1 MLRDK
6 ELLLGKLKRTFETD
20 TQSFGLKIFSSEY
33 NETYS
38 LENPTVTASVVMG
51 FIDNNNKL
59 LNKIG
64 VLTASLEEK
73 IRQQEKQAQLRAEA
87 DLELTHALAQN
98 RHLSA
103 EVRSLHSVV
112 QNVTHDRDE
121 LQRQVSQLTGTL
133 VHMAQENKVLK
144 DKMRMHSF

>member
-1 MLRDK
+1 MRDK
-6 ELLLGKLKRTFETD
+6 ELLVNKLKRTFETD
-20 TQSFGLKIFSSEY
+20 TASFGLKIFSSEH

-38 LENPTVTASVVMG
+38 LENPTVTASIVMG

-59 LNKIG
+59 LDKIG

-87 DLELTHALAQN
+87 DAELTQALAQK

-103 EVRSLHSVV
+103 EVSSLHTVV
-112 QNVTHDRDE
+112 LNITQDRDE

-144 DKMRMHSF
+144 DKLRMHTF